1 MKRVLQFGVAALA
14 LSQIAAQAAV
24 GTMLVQNNNGSAVV
38 PIFDVDGTTKIFGA
52 NYSVGVYVVNPD
64 GSVISQ
70 LGGFTTPATSNGRF
84 TLGQLDVGVAGG
96 TVNLAI
102 HAWDTRTGATYAA
115 ATTKA
120 ASAVFVS
127 PTLGGDV
134 DNDPNTPAAVASS
147 MALNFKS
154 FSLVNTSNIPEPS
167 TMALAALGLGGLIF
181 ISRRK

>member
-14 LSQIAAQAAV
+14 LSQIATQAAV
-24 GTMLVQNNNGSAVV
+24 GTMLVQNNNGSTVV

-52 NYSVGVYVVNPD
+52 NYSVGVYVVNAD
-64 GSVISQ
+64 SSLTQ

-84 TLGQLDVGVAGG
+84 TLGQLDVGVAGD
-96 TVNLAI
+96 TVKLTV
-102 HAWDTRTGATYAA
+102 HAWDLRTGATYAT
-115 ATTKA
+115 ATTRA
-120 ASAVFVS
+120 ASAVFTS

-154 FSLVNTSNIPEPS
+154 FKLEIVPEPS